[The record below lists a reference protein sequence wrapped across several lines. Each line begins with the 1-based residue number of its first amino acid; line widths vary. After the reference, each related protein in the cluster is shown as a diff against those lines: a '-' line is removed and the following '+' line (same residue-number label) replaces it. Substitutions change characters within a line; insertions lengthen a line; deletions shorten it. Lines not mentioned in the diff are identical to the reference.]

1 MSILAGSICLTDVPK
16 ELFKKAENGK
26 IYLNI
31 AVFERKEVSKFGQ
44 THFIS
49 CAPRKEDRKDDVNY
63 IIGDLKLLGQTPPA
77 PTPEQIEQAPTAPY
91 DDLPF

>member
-1 MSILAGSICLTDVPK
+1 MSNLYGSLCVSDIPK

-31 AVFERKEVSKFGQ
+31 AVIERKEVSQFGH

-49 CAPRKEDRKDDVNY
+49 CAPKQEERKEGVNY
-63 IIGDLKLLGQTPPA
+63 FCGDMKTFAPKA
-77 PTPEQIEQAPTAPY
+77 PTPEQEEQAPPAPI